1 MSEQVVEQS
10 STNKFRQ
17 ALAGVDLRQNGI
29 FLALIALVVF
39 FAATTPNSASIT
51 PDNFSNLVVQNGYI
65 LVLAIGMVM
74 IIIAGHIDL
83 SVGSLACLIGA
94 VAGIFVVRPLEQDGW
109 GWLPQMPWW
118 LGIVAAIAVGALVGM
133 WQGFWVAYIGIP
145 AFIVT
150 LAGMLLFRGVALMT
164 LQNTN
169 IGPFDDRFR
178 AIGNGFLD
186 KENALGSAM
195 GLGEVNGAALVATA
209 IAILALIWNQ
219 FVIRRGRLKY
229 EQPVEPVAWF
239 YSKLVILAVMIGY
252 VGLQLAR
259 ANGIPITLIVF
270 DCSCCRVQHS
280 HEVNDVRSPRVRDWW
295 QPQCGHSFGHQCAQ
309 GELLALREHGRT
321 VCALRHSHQRSHEL
335 RRTQGWRWLRA
346 RRHLLGLYRWRRSHW
361 WCRHGDRLND
371 RRHDPGRAGK
381 RYEPAFRRHRQ
392 ADGHQ
397 GTHPAVRRCLRR
409 MEQEAQV
416 DPKQEARPVEAGRP
430 CCVQEQLRR

>member
-10 STNKFRQ
+10 STNRFRQ

-39 FAATTPNSASIT
+39 FAATTPNAASIT

-118 LGIVAAIAVGALVGM
+118 LGIIAAIAVGAIVGM

-186 KENALGSAM
+186 KENALGSAIGM
-195 GLGEVNGAALVATA
+195 TDMNGAALVATG

-219 FVIRRGRLKY
+219 FSIRRGRIKY

-259 ANGIPITLIVF
+259 ANGIPITLIVLVVLVVVYSTVMKSTTFGRHVYAIGGNLNAAILSGINVRKVNFWLFVNMGALSALSGILITARMNSAVPKAGDGFELDAISSVFIGGAAVTGGVGTVVGSMIGGMIQGVLANGMNLLSVGIDKQMAIKGLILLFAVAF
-270 DCSCCRVQHS
+270 DVWSK
-280 HEVNDVRSPRVRDWW
+280 
-295 QPQCGHSFGHQCAQ
+295 
-309 GELLALREHGRT
+309 
-321 VCALRHSHQRSHEL
+321 
-335 RRTQGWRWLRA
+335 
-346 RRHLLGLYRWRRSHW
+346 
-361 WCRHGDRLND
+361 
-371 RRHDPGRAGK
+371 K
-381 RYEPAFRRHRQ
+381 R
-392 ADGHQ
+392 
-397 GTHPAVRRCLRR
+397 
-409 MEQEAQV
+409 
-416 DPKQEARPVEAGRP
+416 K
-430 CCVQEQLRR
+430 